1 MLSGIDKETGKTITE
16 YRIPEKKQ
24 NDLVFSLNQVD
35 NPRPEILYVNFA
47 PIFSNT
53 LDRIGMGS

>member
-1 MLSGIDKETGKTITE
+1 MLSCIDKETGKTITE

-35 NPRPEILYVNFA
+35 NPRSEILYVNSSV
-47 PIFSNT
+47 IFN
-53 LDRIGMGS
+53 LVNLVK